1 MNATEDA
8 VLKHDIR
15 LHANTYQHDR
25 CYKSSNKHEI
35 EIKKQVNK
43 VEMEWFSAIQIWSM
57 RCEYIV
63 IHYVEWGHH
72 QTSKVRGV
80 YFHHGQL

>member
-25 CYKSSNKHEI
+25 CY
-35 EIKKQVNK
+35 
-43 VEMEWFSAIQIWSM
+43 
-57 RCEYIV
+57 
-63 IHYVEWGHH
+63 
-72 QTSKVRGV
+72 
-80 YFHHGQL
+80 